1 MSDVKVPFSA
11 QAVEDGY
18 WEVYHDDSCGV
29 VLIYGYCP
37 ACKFHPDL
45 QSLGARRTKKGEAC
59 LT

>member
-1 MSDVKVPFSA
+1 MPDVKVPFSA

-18 WEVYHDDSCGV
+18 WEIYHDDDCGAV
-29 VLIYGYCP
+29 VIDRRCTV
-37 ACKFHPDL
+37 CRFFVDL